1 MWRAC
6 RLFAG
11 LPSAT
16 SRRRATLSHT
26 LLRSRARAHG
36 GAGVP
41 RAVRIDN
48 TACSPPQLS
57 ASRGAQSAGF
67 ERAGD
72 LEAARAVRAEM
83 QAAGMGV
90 RKPAGA
96 PAAYKAPA
104 HPDAYHRRHCKQA
117 RRAR

>member
-1 MWRAC
+1 MR
-6 RLFAG
+6 
-11 LPSAT
+11 
-16 SRRRATLSHT
+16 
-26 LLRSRARAHG
+26 
-36 GAGVP
+36 
-41 RAVRIDN
+41 
-48 TACSPPQLS
+48 
-57 ASRGAQSAGF
+57 AGF

-104 HPDAYHRRHCKQA
+104 HPDAYHRRHGKQA
-117 RRAR
+117 RRCPTPIYPIPTLTRTPRARHCCTHSD

>member
-1 MWRAC
+1 
-6 RLFAG
+6 
-11 LPSAT
+11 
-16 SRRRATLSHT
+16 
-26 LLRSRARAHG
+26 
-36 GAGVP
+36 
-41 RAVRIDN
+41 
-48 TACSPPQLS
+48 
-57 ASRGAQSAGF
+57 
-67 ERAGD
+67 
-72 LEAARAVRAEM
+72 VRAEM